1 MALFKKKKG
10 TKVKLSVQGMSCG
23 HCEMRVKKALLAV
36 AGVQEAEVSHTQ
48 AQAVVTVKAGQEV
61 QVLDLVAAVTTA
73 GYQAE

>member
-1 MALFKKKKG
+1 MALFQKKKG
-10 TKVKLSVQGMSCG
+10 TQIKLSVQGMSCG

-48 AQAVVTVKAGQEV
+48 AQAIVTIKPGQEV
-61 QVLDLVAAVTTA
+61 QVLDLVAAVTAA